1 VDVKTVRMGKADTW
15 EDYREK
21 ALVKQREL
29 EEYVRDNGY
38 DLFWCTQRDVK
49 PYYRKVLADPD
60 RPRKKA
66 ACRKTMSCTSIKLGS
81 AL

>member
-1 VDVKTVRMGKADTW
+1 MILPERSVIVEVKSERMGKADTW

-21 ALVKQREL
+21 AQVKQRVL

-38 DLFWCTQRDVK
+38 DFFWCTQRDAK
-49 PYYRKVLADPD
+49 PYYRKVLTDPD

-66 ACRKTMSCTSIKLGS
+66 VCRRQ
-81 AL
+81 